1 MITIHSANYTPEDY
15 ENLARF
21 KKFALRS
28 NQKNFVEAFIWLF
41 GGTKKFAK
49 EIYRKAEKEYI
60 DLIIKT
66 YAKQNRLAFW
76 ED

>member
-1 MITIHSANYTPEDY
+1 M
-15 ENLARF
+15 
-21 KKFALRS
+21 RS

>member
-1 MITIHSANYTPEDY
+1 MRI
-15 ENLARF
+15 
-21 KKFALRS
+21 
-28 NQKNFVEAFIWLF
+28 NQKNFIEAFVWLF

-60 DLIIKT
+60 VLIIET